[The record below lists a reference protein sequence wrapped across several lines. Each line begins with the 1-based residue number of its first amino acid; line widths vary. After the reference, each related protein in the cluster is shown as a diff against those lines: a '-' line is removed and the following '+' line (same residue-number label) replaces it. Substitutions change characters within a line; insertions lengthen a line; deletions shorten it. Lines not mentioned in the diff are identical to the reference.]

1 MRAGATRAA
10 IISVQPDVLHLVARA
25 ESAQLGMQRYGRD
38 TIDSARDRGAFLR
51 AAGAL
56 ALGLGLADAV
66 PAAAETGLPATPGQA
81 LSRLLAGNARFV
93 RGKLTAPD
101 AIVERRQDVAGG
113 QKPFAIL
120 LTCADSRVPPEHV
133 FDQSLGHLF
142 VCRVAGNVL
151 ESRIVGS
158 IEYAV
163 ANFHSPLVM
172 VLGHQHCGAV
182 KDTIALLDKGQKAP
196 GSIQAVV
203 EAIAPVVRRTP
214 RGSLGADA
222 YVERVVRANARAV
235 AAQLR
240 DDSAIVRD
248 AVAARKL
255 RVAAA
260 EYSLASGR
268 VTLLS

>member
-1 MRAGATRAA
+1 MRTGPTRAA
-10 IISVQPDVLHLVARA
+10 IISVQPDVTDHYSSDPPVTPA
-25 ESAQLGMQRYGRD
+25 E
-38 TIDSARDRGAFLR
+38 
-51 AAGAL
+51 AL
-56 ALGLGLADAV
+56 
-66 PAAAETGLPATPGQA
+66 T
-81 LSRLLAGNARFV
+81 RLMAGNARFV
-93 RGKLTAPD
+93 RGQLTSPN
-101 AIVERRQDVAGG
+101 AIAERRQDVAGA

-182 KDTIALLDKGQKAP
+182 RDTIALLDKGQKAP

-203 EAIAPVVRRTP
+203 DAIAPVVRRTP
-214 RGSLGADA
+214 RGSLDPEA
-222 YVERVVRANARAV
+222 YVEQVVRANARAV
-235 AAQLR
+235 ATQLAR
-240 DDSAIVRD
+240 SSAIVRE
-248 AVAARKL
+248 AVAAGEL
-255 RVAAA
+255 RVVAA

>member
-1 MRAGATRAA
+1 
-10 IISVQPDVLHLVARA
+10 
-25 ESAQLGMQRYGRD
+25 MQRYGID
-38 TIDSARDRGAFLR
+38 TTAEAGRDRGSFLR

-56 ALGLGLADAV
+56 ALGLGLADAAL
-66 PAAAETGLPATPGQA
+66 AAGKTGSPATPAQA

-93 RGKLTAPD
+93 RGQLTSPN
-101 AIVERRQDVAGG
+101 AIAERRQDVAGG
-113 QKPFAIL
+113 QQPFAIL

-151 ESRIVGS
+151 ESRILGS
-158 IEYAV
+158 IEYAI

-182 KDTIALLDKGQKAP
+182 KDTIALLQQGKKAP

-203 EAIAPVVRRTP
+203 DAIAPVVRRTP
-214 RGSLGADA
+214 RGSLGPDA

-235 AAQLR
+235 ARQLGH
-240 DDSAIVRD
+240 DSAIVRD
-248 AVAARKL
+248 AVAAGKL
-255 RVAAA
+255 RVVAA